1 MNAENFRPLAPGTLV
16 GRYRVLA
23 SVGSGA
29 MGEVY
34 RAEDTSLGRIVALK
48 TLPGDL
54 VGTPDRR
61 ARFENEG
68 RVMASLSHANL
79 VQVFDVGE
87 HEGVPYLVQEF
98 VEGETLEDVLLSG
111 PVAAP
116 KAARWIAQAAE
127 GLISA
132 HEAGILHRDIKPS
145 NLMVGR
151 DGRIRVLDFGLA
163 KVQSPPEDRRRSQP
177 SLTTEGLVVGTA
189 QYMSPE
195 QASGKKVDARS
206 DIFSLGIVFY
216 ELLAGKAPFE
226 GETAVD
232 VMYAIL
238 HLGHPPIPGF
248 GSGVV
253 RGFAVVVD
261 RALAK
266 DPAPRFP
273 SMREMAAAVEEV
285 LADGGWE
292 PGGEVPPRAPSARF
306 PTLVPAPS
314 ASSAPSTAPA
324 PLRRRRLALLA
335 AGACVLAAFAGA
347 AFLWRGGGRNPGVG
361 TEGLPLR
368 PIQLTSSACLDVFP
382 AFSPDGRTLV
392 YSSDRSGRFEIY
404 RRSLAAGGREIQLT
418 TDGLQNLTPAWSPD
432 GETIA
437 YHVKS
442 VGGVWLLPAL
452 GGVPRQLT
460 TFGSRPS
467 FSPDGKSVVFES
479 GAIVDF
485 AANSLGA
492 LPPSVLWVAPLDGSP
507 PRPLTRVGQPSGGH
521 GAASWSPDGKRIAFA
536 SYNRTTAEIWSID
549 VDGTNPVKVS
559 EGNGQ
564 CYDPVWGADGG
575 SVLFP
580 CWSESWSVGVYRR
593 KLSTASGKALGA
605 PEEVATFGVAGLGWV
620 KQLAVSRDGTKLAYA
635 GLTMVSNIWKVPL
648 DARGEA
654 AGPEST
660 VTRETGRNSR
670 PAVSGDGK
678 RIAIS
683 RWRPGANQD
692 IWIVDADGGNAV
704 QRTTDSADDDYPYWF
719 RGDKRLGFMSVRR
732 GHRAYFSLDLV
743 TGREEVVADFGAGHD
758 AMRISP
764 DGTKVAFHSNK
775 GGTTLNVWVADLP
788 AGTPRQITSDRELA
802 GFPCWSPDGTTLA
815 FEAKRDEDVH
825 VFTVPAAGGVPLQ
838 LTRGSGQSWPYSF
851 SPDGTKIAFA
861 GLREGVWNVG
871 WVSRDGKTERAVTVN
886 RRLNNYVRYPAWSP
900 TGDALYYELAET
912 TGNIW
917 LVEMAPSKGGRGKA
931 GGKP

>member
-1 MNAENFRPLAPGTLV
+1 
-16 GRYRVLA
+16 
-23 SVGSGA
+23 

-54 VGTPDRR
+54 VATPDRR
-61 ARFENEG
+61 TRFENEG
-68 RVMASLSHANL
+68 RIMASLSHPNL
-79 VQVFDVGE
+79 VHVYDVGE
-87 HEGVPYLVQEF
+87 HERVPYLVQEF

-116 KAARWIAQAAE
+116 RAARWMAQAAE
-127 GLISA
+127 GLVAA
-132 HEAGILHRDIKPS
+132 HEAGVLHRDIKPS

-163 KVQSPPEDRRRSQP
+163 KVQSVPEDRRRSQP
-177 SLTTEGLVVGTA
+177 SLTTDGLVVGTA

-216 ELLAGKAPFE
+216 ELLAGKLPFE
-226 GETAVD
+226 GETPVD

-253 RGFAVVVD
+253 RGFAEVAD

-266 DPAPRFP
+266 DPAQRFA
-273 SMREMAAAVEEV
+273 SMREMAAAIEAV
-285 LADGGWE
+285 LATGGWE
-292 PGGEVPPRAPSARF
+292 LGEPAPARTASARF
-306 PTLVPAPS
+306 PTMSAPPSAVPAPGS
-314 ASSAPSTAPA
+314 
-324 PLRRRRLALLA
+324 RRRLALFAVGACLLA
-335 AGACVLAAFAGA
+335 AVAGA
-347 AFLWRGGGRNPGVG
+347 SFLWFGRGGEPGSSG
-361 TEGLPLR
+361 EGPPLR
-368 PIQLTSSACLDVFP
+368 PVQLTSSAGLDVFP
-382 AFSPDGRTLV
+382 AFSPDGRALA
-392 YSSDRSGRFEIY
+392 YASDRSGRFEIY
-404 RRSLAAGGREIQLT
+404 RRPLASGSREIQLT
-418 TDGLQNLTPAWSPD
+418 TDGRQNLTPAWSPD

-442 VGGVWLLPAL
+442 VGGVWLVPAL

-467 FSPDGKSVVFES
+467 FSPDGKALVFES
-479 GAIVDF
+479 GSVVDF

-492 LPPSVLWVAPLDGSP
+492 LPPSVLWIAPLDGSP
-507 PRPLTRVGQPSGGH
+507 PRPLTQVGRPSGGH
-521 GAASWSPDGKRIAFA
+521 GAAAWSPDGKRIAFA
-536 SYNRTTAEIWSID
+536 SYNRTSSEIWTVG
-549 VDGTNPVKVS
+549 VDGTGPAKVS

-575 SVLFP
+575 AVLFP
-580 CWSESWSVGVYRR
+580 CWSENWSVGVYRR
-593 KLSTASGKALGA
+593 KVATQTGKALGA
-605 PEEVATFGVAGLGWV
+605 PEEIATFGVAGLGWV

-635 GLTMVSNIWKVPL
+635 GLTMASNIWKVPL

-654 AGPEST
+654 SGPESA

-670 PAVSGDGK
+670 PAVSNDGK
-678 RIAIS
+678 QIALS

-692 IWIVDADGGNAV
+692 IWIVGADGGDGV
-704 QRTTDSADDDYPYWF
+704 QRTTDPSDDDYPHWF
-719 RGDKRLGFMSVRR
+719 GGDRRLGFMSLRR
-732 GHRAYFSLDLV
+732 GHRAFFSLDLA
-743 TGREEVVADFGAGHD
+743 TGREDVVADFGPGHD

-764 DGTKVAFHSNK
+764 DGTKVAFHSNR
-775 GGTTLNVWVADLP
+775 GGTTLNVWVAELP
-788 AGTPRQITSDRELA
+788 AGTPRQITSDTELA
-802 GFPCWSPDGTTLA
+802 AFPCWAPDGTTLA
-815 FEAKRDEDVH
+815 FEAKREEDVH
-825 VFTVPAAGGVPLQ
+825 VFTVPATGGTPVQ
-838 LTRGSGQSWPYSF
+838 LTRGPGQSWPYSF
-851 SPDGTKIAFA
+851 SPDGSKIAFA
-861 GLREGVWNVG
+861 GLRDGVWNVG
-871 WVSRDGKTERAVTVN
+871 WVSRDGKTDRTVTAN
-886 RRLNNYVRYPAWSP
+886 RRLNTYVRYPAWSP
-900 TGDALYYELAET
+900 TGDAIYYELAET

-917 LVEMAPSKGGRGKA
+917 LVEMSPSKGGQEKA

>member
-1 MNAENFRPLAPGTLV
+1 MNAEVSRPLAPGTLV
-16 GRYRVLA
+16 GRYRILS

-48 TLPGDL
+48 TLPGAL

-68 RVMASLSHANL
+68 RIMASLSHPNL
-79 VQVFDVGE
+79 VHVFDVGE

-111 PVAAP
+111 PVPAP

-127 GLISA
+127 GLVSA
-132 HEAGILHRDIKPS
+132 HDAGILHRDIKPS

-163 KVQSPPEDRRRSQP
+163 KVQSVPEDGRRSQP
-177 SLTTEGLVVGTA
+177 SLTTDGLVVGTA

-216 ELLAGKAPFE
+216 ELLAGKLPFE

-238 HLGHPPIPGF
+238 HLGHPQIPGF

-253 RGFAVVVD
+253 RGFTEVVD

-266 DPAPRFP
+266 DPAQRFP
-273 SMREMAAAVEEV
+273 SMRELAAAVEEV
-285 LADGGWE
+285 LASGGWE
-292 PGGEVPPRAPSARF
+292 PGDPALPRTPTARF
-306 PTLVPAPS
+306 PTLSSRPATVPAPG
-314 ASSAPSTAPA
+314 
-324 PLRRRRLALLA
+324 RRRTVALLA
-335 AGACVLAAFAGA
+335 AGACVVAVAGA
-347 AFLWRGGGRNPGVG
+347 AFVWQGRGRKQGVAA
-361 TEGLPLR
+361 EGLQLR
-368 PIQLTSSACLDVFP
+368 PVQLTSSAGLDVFP
-382 AFSPDGRTLV
+382 AFSPDGRTLA

-404 RRSLAAGGREIQLT
+404 RRPLAAGGREIQLT

-432 GETIA
+432 GEIIA

-460 TFGSRPS
+460 TFGSRP
-467 FSPDGKSVVFES
+467 FFAPDGKALVFES
-479 GAIVDF
+479 GAVVDF

-492 LPPSVLWVAPLDGSP
+492 LPPSVLWIAPLDGSP
-507 PRPLTRVGQPSGGH
+507 PRPLTQVGRPSGGH
-521 GAASWSPDGKRIAFA
+521 GAAAWSPDGRRIAFA
-536 SYNRTTAEIWSID
+536 SYNRTSSEIWT
-549 VDGTNPVKVS
+549 VDLEGKDPVKVS

-580 CWSESWSVGVYRR
+580 CWSESWSVGIFRR
-593 KLSTASGKALGA
+593 RVSTASGKALGA
-605 PEEVATFGVAGLGWV
+605 PEEIATFGVAGLGWV

-635 GLTMVSNIWKVPL
+635 GLAMASNIWKVPV
-648 DARGEA
+648 DARGEPT
-654 AGPEST
+654 GPESA

-670 PAVSGDGK
+670 PAVSSDGK
-678 RIAIS
+678 RIALS

-704 QRTTDSADDDYPYWF
+704 QRTTDPADDDYPNWF
-719 RGDKRLGFMSVRR
+719 RGDLRLGFMSLRR
-732 GHRAYFSLDLV
+732 GHRAFFALDLV
-743 TGREEVVADFGAGHD
+743 TGREDVVADFGPGHD
-758 AMRISP
+758 AMRVSP

-788 AGTPRQITSDRELA
+788 AGTPRQITSDREFA
-802 GFPCWSPDGTTLA
+802 GFPCWSPDGATLA
-815 FEAKRDEDVH
+815 FEAKREGHIH
-825 VFTVPAAGGVPLQ
+825 VFTVPSAGGTPVQ
-838 LTRGSGQSWPYSF
+838 LTRGAGQSWPYSF
-851 SPDGTKIAFA
+851 SPDGTKIAYA
-861 GLREGVWNVG
+861 GLRDGVWNIG
-871 WVSRDGKTERAVTVN
+871 WVSRDGKAERAVTAN
-886 RRLNNYVRYPAWSP
+886 RRLNTYLRYPAWSP
-900 TGDALYYELAET
+900 AGDAVYYELAET
-912 TGNIW
+912 TGNVW
-917 LVEMAPSKGGRGKA
+917 LVELAPSKDGEGKA
-931 GGKP
+931 EGKP

>member
-1 MNAENFRPLAPGTLV
+1 MNAEASRPLTPGTLV
-16 GRYRVLA
+16 GRYRILS

-68 RVMASLSHANL
+68 RIMASLSHPNL

-127 GLISA
+127 GLVSA

-163 KVQSPPEDRRRSQP
+163 KAQSVPEDRRRSQP
-177 SLTTEGLVVGTA
+177 SLTTDGLVVGTA

-216 ELLAGKAPFE
+216 ELLAGKQPFE
-226 GETAVD
+226 GETPVD

-238 HLGHPPIPGF
+238 HLGPPPIPGF

-253 RGFAVVVD
+253 RGFADVVD
-261 RALAK
+261 KALSK
-266 DPAPRFP
+266 DPAQRFA
-273 SMREMAAAVEEV
+273 SMREMAAEIEVV
-285 LADGGWE
+285 LATGGWE
-292 PGGEVPPRAPSARF
+292 PGEPAVPRAPSAKF
-306 PTLVPAPS
+306 PTLTAAPS
-314 ASSAPSTAPA
+314 AGPA
-324 PLRRRRLALLA
+324 RGSRRTLALFA
-335 AGACVLAAFAGA
+335 VGACVFAALAGT
-347 AFLWRGGGRNPGVG
+347 AFLWRGRGREPGAAAG
-361 TEGLPLR
+361 SAALR
-368 PIQLTSSACLDVFP
+368 PVQLSSSAGLDVFP
-382 AFSPDGRTLV
+382 AFSPDGRAV
-392 YSSDRSGRFEIY
+392 AYSSDRSGRFEIY
-404 RRSLAAGGREIQLT
+404 RRALAPGGREIQLT
-418 TDGLQNLTPAWSPD
+418 TDGLQNLTPSWSPD

-442 VGGVWLLPAL
+442 VGGVWLVPAL

-467 FSPDGKSVVFES
+467 FSPDGETLVFES
-479 GAIVDF
+479 GAVVDF

-492 LPPSVLWVAPLDGSP
+492 LPPSVLWIAPLDGSP
-507 PRPLTRVGQPSGGH
+507 PRPLTTVGRPSGGH
-521 GAASWSPDGKRIAFA
+521 GAAAWSPDGKRIAFA
-536 SYNRTTAEIWSID
+536 SYNRTSSEIWTVA
-549 VDGTNPVKVS
+549 VDGTDPVKVS

-564 CYDPVWGADGG
+564 CYDPVWEADSGA
-575 SVLFP
+575 VLFP
-580 CWSESWSVGVYRR
+580 CWSESWSVGIYRR
-593 KLSTASGKALGA
+593 EVSAAAGKVLGV
-605 PEEVATFGVAGLGWV
+605 PEEIATFGVAGLGWV
-620 KQLAVSRDGTKLAYA
+620 KQLAISRDGTKIAYA
-635 GLTMVSNIWKVPL
+635 GLTMASNIWKVPV
-648 DARGEA
+648 DPRGEP
-654 AGPEST
+654 AGPEAA

-670 PAVSGDGK
+670 PAVSNDGK
-678 RIAIS
+678 RIALS
-683 RWRPGANQD
+683 RWRPGANQE

-704 QRTTDSADDDYPYWF
+704 QRTTDPSDDDYPYWF
-719 RGDKRLGFMSVRR
+719 RGDRRLGFMSLRR
-732 GHRAYFSLDLV
+732 GHRALFALDLT
-743 TGREEVVADFGAGHD
+743 TGREEVVADFGPGHD

-764 DGTKVAFHSNK
+764 DGTKVAFHSNR
-775 GGTTLNVWVADLP
+775 GGTTLNVWVAELP
-788 AGTPRQITSDRELA
+788 AGTPLQITSDRELA
-802 GFPCWSPDGTTLA
+802 AFPCWSPDGATLA
-815 FEAKRDEDVH
+815 FEAKREGDVH
-825 VFTVPAAGGVPLQ
+825 VFTVPASGGAPVQ
-838 LTRGSGQSWPYSF
+838 LTRGAGQSWPYSF
-851 SPDGTKIAFA
+851 SPDGARIAFA
-861 GLREGVWNVG
+861 GLRDGVWNVG
-871 WVSRDGKTERAVTVN
+871 WVSRDGKAERIVTAN
-886 RRLNNYVRYPAWSP
+886 RRLNAYVRYPSWSP
-900 TGDALYYELAET
+900 TGEAIYYEVAET

-917 LVEMAPSKGGRGKA
+917 LVEMAPSKENQGKA
-931 GGKP
+931 GGMP

>member
-1 MNAENFRPLAPGTLV
+1 MTAEASRPLTPGTLV
-16 GRYRVLA
+16 GRYRILS

-34 RAEDTSLGRIVALK
+34 RAEDTSLGRVVALK

-68 RVMASLSHANL
+68 RIMASLSHPNL

-87 HEGVPYLVQEF
+87 REGVPYLVQEF

-127 GLISA
+127 GLVAA

-163 KVQSPPEDRRRSQP
+163 KVQSVPEDGRRSQP
-177 SLTTEGLVVGTA
+177 SLTTDGLVVGTA

-216 ELLAGKAPFE
+216 ELLAGKLPFE
-226 GETAVD
+226 GETPVD

-253 RGFAVVVD
+253 RGFADVVD
-261 RALAK
+261 RALSK
-266 DPAPRFP
+266 DPAQRFS
-273 SMREMAAAVEEV
+273 SMREMAAETEAV
-285 LADGGWE
+285 LATGGWE
-292 PGGEVPPRAPSARF
+292 PGEPVLPRSASGRF
-306 PTLVPAPS
+306 PTLTSAPS
-314 ASSAPSTAPA
+314 AGPA
-324 PLRRRRLALLA
+324 RGNRRRLALFAL
-335 AGACVLAAFAGA
+335 GACVFAALAGT
-347 AFLWRGGGRNPGVG
+347 AFLWRGRGREPGVAAG
-361 TEGLPLR
+361 DALLR
-368 PIQLTSSACLDVFP
+368 PVQLTSSAGLDVFP
-382 AFSPDGRTLV
+382 AFSPDGRAV
-392 YSSDRSGRFEIY
+392 AYSSDRSGRFEVY
-404 RRSLAAGGREIQLT
+404 RRALAPGGREIQLT

-442 VGGVWLLPAL
+442 VGGVWLVPAL

-467 FSPDGKSVVFES
+467 FSPDGKALVFES
-479 GAIVDF
+479 ASVVDF

-492 LPPSVLWVAPLDGSP
+492 LPPSVLWIAPLDGSP
-507 PRPLTRVGQPSGGH
+507 QRPLTQVGRPSGGH
-521 GAASWSPDGKRIAFA
+521 GAAAWSPDGRRIAFA
-536 SYNRTTAEIWSID
+536 TYSRTAAEIWTVD
-549 VDGTNPVKVS
+549 TDGTNLSQVS

-564 CYDPVWGADGG
+564 CYDPVWASDSSSITYPCMAENFRVG
-575 SVLFP
+575 LF
-580 CWSESWSVGVYRR
+580 RR
-593 KLSTASGKALGA
+593 GISPTNGKTTGK
-605 PEEVATFGVAGLGWV
+605 PEEIANFGGAGLGFV
-620 KQLAVSRDGTKLAYA
+620 KELAVSRDGTKLAFA
-635 GLTMVSNIWKVPL
+635 GLAMASNIWRVPV
-648 DARGEA
+648 DSRGEPS
-654 AGPEST
+654 GPEVP

-670 PAVSGDGK
+670 PAVSHDGR
-678 RIAIS
+678 RIALN

-692 IWIVDADGGNAV
+692 IWIVNADGGDAV
-704 QRTTDSADDDYPYWF
+704 QRTTDAADDDYPNWF
-719 RGDKRLGFMSVRR
+719 QGDRRLAFTSLRR
-732 GHRAYFSLDLV
+732 GHRSLFTLDLQ
-743 TGREEVVADFGAGHD
+743 TGREEALADFGPGYD
-758 AMRISP
+758 GMRVSP
-764 DGTKVAFHSNK
+764 DGTKVAAHSSR
-775 GGTTLNVWVADLP
+775 GGTTLNVWVAELP
-788 AGTPRQITSDRELA
+788 AGTPRQLTFDREFA
-802 GFPCWSPDGTTLA
+802 AFPCWSPDGRTLA
-815 FEAKRDEDVH
+815 FEARRQGDVH
-825 VFTVPAAGGVPLQ
+825 IFTVPAAGGTPVQ
-838 LTRGSGQSWPYSF
+838 LTRAQGQSWPYSF
-851 SPDGTKIAFA
+851 SPDGSKVAFA
-861 GLREGVWNVG
+861 ALRDGVWNVA
-871 WVSRDGKTERAVTVN
+871 WVSRDGKTEKAVTSN
-886 RRLNNYVRYPAWSP
+886 QRLNSYIRYPDWSP
-900 TGDALYYELAET
+900 TGEAIYYEVAET

-917 LVEMAPSKGGRGKA
+917 IVEMAPAKGGQEKA